1 MSKTLKRPVAG
12 THPHCYIP
20 SRLEERRARNRA
32 LRQERRRKPDKPDD
46 FVTYEDSDSEEE
58 TPCQQN
64 QVLNTSYN
72 FVDYIRS
79 RESDLRESRSIDPA
93 YASRHILTHDMFKET
108 PISLGNINKVFC
120 SQWLSNRQ
128 VVFGTKCNKLMVYDV
143 NMRRVDAIPTLP
155 NRNGGSPDTQSGI
168 HACQI
173 NPSHSLLATGARH
186 SADIAIYRLPTL
198 DPLCIGENAHTDW
211 VFDMCWLDD
220 QFLVSGSRDTK
231 LALWRVNEDLMDF
244 PETKG
249 CADNN
254 ITSSASSTSGASS
267 SSTSSTTTSSTSNV
281 GGSNSNSNGVGSE
294 QEAAESGEA
303 DEQEQDVPRY
313 AHISPVSVKDCRGAQ
328 KIRAVC
334 FNREYRELALLSLNG
349 YLHLFNAETFSQ
361 KLSRKLPNCQENVC
375 IACQPNGLYAVGCR
389 SYTLLLDP
397 RTLQAVKKIASRYSG
412 CGIRSASFQGNIL
425 TIGTGMGMLMFYDI
439 RAGKYLESCINSS
452 RTVVLKASRG
462 YVAQFPEEEIDGF
475 QQLKYTPAIYTH
487 CYDSSGTRLFT
498 AGGPLPATL
507 IGNYAGIWQ

>member
-12 THPHCYIP
+12 TLPHCYIT

-32 LRQERRRKPDKPDD
+32 LRQERRRKPEKPDD
-46 FVTYEDSDSEEE
+46 FVTYDDTDSDDE
-58 TPCQQN
+58 TPYQQK
-64 QVLNTSYN
+64 QVLKTSYN

-79 RESDLRESRSIDPA
+79 RESDLREVRSIDPA
-93 YASRHILTHDMFKET
+93 YSSRHILTHDMFKET
-108 PISLGNINKVFC
+108 PIPLGNINKVFC

-143 NMRRVDAIPTLP
+143 NTRRVDAIPTLP
-155 NRNGGSPDTQSGI
+155 NSRSGSPDTQSGI

-173 NPSHSLLATGARH
+173 NPSHTMLATGARH
-186 SADIAIYRLPTL
+186 SADIAIYSLPTL
-198 DPLCIGENAHTDW
+198 DPVCIGESAHTDW

-231 LALWRVNEDLMDF
+231 LALWRVNEDVMTY
-244 PETKG
+244 PKG
-249 CADNN
+249 K
-254 ITSSASSTSGASS
+254 
-267 SSTSSTTTSSTSNV
+267 
-281 GGSNSNSNGVGSE
+281 
-294 QEAAESGEA
+294 EA
-303 DEQEQDVPRY
+303 DELAENGAESAETEQQEPVQDVPRY
-313 AHISPVSVKDCRGAQ
+313 ATISPVSVKDCRGAQ

-375 IACQPNGLYAVGCR
+375 IACQPRGLYAVGCR

-397 RTLQAVKKIASRYSG
+397 RTLQPVKKIASRYSG
-412 CGIRSASFQGNIL
+412 CGIRSASFQSNIL

-462 YVAQFPEEEIDGF
+462 YVAQFPDEEMDGF

-487 CYDSSGTRLFT
+487 CYDNSGTRLFT

>member
-1 MSKTLKRPVAG
+1 MSKTLKRPVSG
-12 THPHCYIP
+12 QRPSCYIP
-20 SRLEERRARNRA
+20 SRLEDRRIRNRT

-58 TPCQQN
+58 TPSQQH
-64 QVLNTSYN
+64 QVLSTSYN

-79 RESDLRESRSIDPA
+79 RESDLSDERTIDPA
-93 YASRHILTHDMFKET
+93 YASRHILTHDMFRET
-108 PISLGNINKVFC
+108 PIALGNINKVFC

-155 NRNGGSPDTQSGI
+155 NSHGASPDTQSGI

-186 SADIAIYRLPTL
+186 SADIALYRLPTL
-198 DPLCIGENAHTDW
+198 DPLCIGENAHRDW

-244 PETKG
+244 PVAK
-249 CADNN
+249 D
-254 ITSSASSTSGASS
+254 
-267 SSTSSTTTSSTSNV
+267 
-281 GGSNSNSNGVGSE
+281 
-294 QEAAESGEA
+294 AEEEG
-303 DEQEQDVPRY
+303 DQQHQQQQQDVPSY
-313 AHISPVSVKDCRGAQ
+313 AHISPIAVKECRGAQ
-328 KIRAVC
+328 KIRAIC
-334 FNREYRELALLSLNG
+334 FNKEYRELALLSLNG
-349 YLHLFNAETFSQ
+349 YMHLFNAETFSQ

-425 TIGTGMGMLMFYDI
+425 TIGTGMGMLMFFDI

-452 RTVVLKASRG
+452 RTVVLKASKG
-462 YVAQFPEEEIDGF
+462 YVAQFPDEEIDGF
-475 QQLKYTPAIYTH
+475 QQNKYSPAIYTH

>member
-1 MSKTLKRPVAG
+1 MSKTLKRPVVG
-12 THPHCYIP
+12 IRPGCYIP
-20 SRLEERRARNRA
+20 NRLEERRTRNRI

-58 TPCQQN
+58 TPSQQN
-64 QVLNTSYN
+64 EVLSTSYN
-72 FVDYIRS
+72 FVDYIKS
-79 RESDLRESRSIDPA
+79 RESDLREQRSIDPA
-93 YASRHILTHDMFKET
+93 HASRHILTHDMFKET

-155 NRNGGSPDTQSGI
+155 NSHGASPDTQSGI

-198 DPLCIGENAHTDW
+198 DPLCIGENAHRDW

-220 QFLVSGSRDTK
+220 QFLVTGSRDTK
-231 LALWRVNEDLMDF
+231 LALWRVNEDLMEF
-244 PETKG
+244 PEAK
-249 CADNN
+249 D
-254 ITSSASSTSGASS
+254 
-267 SSTSSTTTSSTSNV
+267 
-281 GGSNSNSNGVGSE
+281 
-294 QEAAESGEA
+294 GE
-303 DEQEQDVPRY
+303 EEQDVPTY
-313 AHISPVSVKDCRGAQ
+313 AHISPISVKECRGAQ

-334 FNREYRELALLSLNG
+334 FNQEYRELALLSLNG
-349 YLHLFNAETFSQ
+349 YMHLFNAETFSQ

-425 TIGTGMGMLMFYDI
+425 TIGTGLGMLMFYDI

-462 YVAQFPEEEIDGF
+462 YVAQFPDEEIDGF
-475 QQLKYTPAIYTH
+475 QQMKYMPAIYTH
-487 CYDSSGTRLFT
+487 CYDRSGTRLFT